1 VSFIRVSLF
10 TVVFS
15 LLWFV
20 PQGKVLAVEGY
31 QLEPDSIALLVAPD
45 SHGSDDPDY
54 DAIAP
59 DVVKIV
65 IPRLDNAVQ
74 TFESPLIQRR
84 YKGIARGP
92 PLPITI

>member
-1 VSFIRVSLF
+1 MSFIRVSLF

-31 QLEPDSIALLVAPD
+31 QLEPDSIAFLVAPD
-45 SHGSDDPDY
+45 PHGSDEPDY
-54 DAIAP
+54 DAITSDAVK
-59 DVVKIV
+59 VVT
-65 IPRLDNAVQ
+65 PCLDNTIK
-74 TFESPLIQRR
+74 TFESPVIQRR
-84 YKGIARGP
+84 YTCIARGP